1 MKPSAHRSTQGECL
15 TPTLPENYI
24 PSPLVLDSAQIDFS
38 SQGPSV
44 EPIMAEDSKQ
54 ILLKIAESVN
64 SLNNG
69 VIVSQTIRNKQ
80 TRFDGSNAE
89 DFTKWLAE
97 MDDIHRS
104 LGKDERQTIWAAS
117 QLLKGPALTYFQN
130 IRNQCPDWATL
141 KGHLLSRYSNLNP
154 AEKAKRQLK
163 TAVQQ

>member
-1 MKPSAHRSTQGECL
+1 MSE
-15 TPTLPENYI
+15 
-24 PSPLVLDSAQIDFS
+24 DF
-38 SQGPSV
+38 
-44 EPIMAEDSKQ
+44 KQ

-64 SLNNG
+64 GLNNG

-80 TRFDGSNAE
+80 TSFDGSNAN

-97 MDDIHRS
+97 RDDIHRS
-104 LGKDERQTIWAAS
+104 LGKDERQTLWAAS

-154 AEKAKRQLK
+154 AEKANRQLK
-163 TAVQQ
+163 TAVQQKGDPYGFR